1 MERKNWI
8 GVLIIALVVGS
19 YFLSNALY
27 DGGHDDE
34 EYSITGYEGFNLPD
48 KGLIAQIFSEIL
60 YLVIA
65 GCGLVFMVGF
75 VGIKKYKLIWII
87 IASQILVAAWFM
99 SGTRLV
105 HGRYVDILFPLIL
118 ISCSG
123 GLKLKEEE
131 FRKDYL
137 LIGFYVSVIAS
148 VFCRDL
154 WIDTINSFISFFAYL
169 PVKIILPIFPV
180 IGLLMVLWNKRATK
194 VFIVLIL
201 LITFTLS
208 NVSNFKYVEVA
219 SGNAYESAE
228 IGRYL
233 AEHKI
238 NNVTFDKDD
247 YENYWASYC
256 LIRYWCGKDLRIEE
270 VSNQTSGW
278 LISSKTLGG
287 EKTIEQKNLSAL
299 ENGNDSLKLYILQ
312 K

>member
-8 GVLIIALVVGS
+8 GILIIALVVGS
-19 YFLSNALY
+19 YFLSNAFY
-27 DGGHDDE
+27 NGEHDE
-34 EYSITGYEGFNLPD
+34 ECSITGYEGFNLPS

-60 YLVIA
+60 YLVIG
-65 GCGLVFMVGF
+65 GCGLVFMIGLVG
-75 VGIKKYKLIWII
+75 VKKYKLIWII
-87 IASQILVAAWFM
+87 IATQILVAAWFM
-99 SGTRLV
+99 SGTGLV

-118 ISCSG
+118 ISCLG
-123 GLKLKEEE
+123 VLKLKDEK

-137 LIGFYVSVIAS
+137 LIGFYVSLIAS

-154 WIDTINSFISFFAYL
+154 WLDTINSFIPFFTYL

-180 IGLLMVLWNKRATK
+180 IGLLIVLWNKRATK
-194 VFIVLIL
+194 VFIILML

-208 NVSNFKYVEVA
+208 NVSNFKYVEIA
-219 SGNAYESAE
+219 SGNAYKSAE

-238 NNVTFDKDD
+238 NDVSFDKDD

-256 LIRYWCGKDLRIEE
+256 LIRYWCGKDLRLEK

-278 LISSKTLGG
+278 LITSKTLGG
-287 EKTIEQKNLSAL
+287 EKIIEQKNFSAL
-299 ENGNDSLKLYILQ
+299 ENGNSSLKLYIIQ

>member
-8 GVLIIALVVGS
+8 GLLIIALVVGS

-34 EYSITGYEGFNLPD
+34 EYSVTGYGSLDLPD

-65 GCGLVFMVGF
+65 GCGLVFMIGF
-75 VGIKKYKLIWII
+75 VGVKKYKLIWII
-87 IASQILVAAWFM
+87 VVSQILVTAWFM
-99 SGTRLV
+99 SGTGLV

-118 ISCSG
+118 ISCLG
-123 GLKLKEEE
+123 VLKLKEEE

-137 LIGFYVSVIAS
+137 LIGFYVSLIAS
-148 VFCRDL
+148 VFCRSL
-154 WIDTINSFISFFAYL
+154 WVDTINSFISFFGYL

-180 IGLLMVLWNKRATK
+180 IELLMVLWNKQAIK
-194 VFIVLIL
+194 IFIVLML

-219 SGNAYESAE
+219 SGNAYKSAE

-238 NNVTFDKDD
+238 NDVSFDKDD
-247 YENYWASYC
+247 YKNYWASYC
-256 LIRYWCGKDLRIEE
+256 LIRYWYGKDLRVEE
-270 VSNQTSGW
+270 VNNQISGW

-287 EKTIEQKNLSAL
+287 EKVIEQKNLSAL
-299 ENGNDSLKLYILQ
+299 ENGNSSLKLYII
-312 K
+312 

>member
-1 MERKNWI
+1 MGRKNWI
-8 GVLIIALVVGS
+8 GILIIALVVGS
-19 YFLSNALY
+19 YFLSNAFY
-27 DGGHDDE
+27 NGGHDE
-34 EYSITGYEGFNLPD
+34 ECSITGYGSLDLPD

-87 IASQILVAAWFM
+87 IVTQILVAAWFM
-99 SGTRLV
+99 SGTGLV

-118 ISCSG
+118 ISCLG
-123 GLKLKEEE
+123 VLKLKEEE

-154 WIDTINSFISFFAYL
+154 WIDTINSFISFFGYL

-180 IGLLMVLWNKRATK
+180 IGLLVVLWNKRATK
-194 VFIVLIL
+194 VFIVLML

-219 SGNAYESAE
+219 SGNGYKSAE

-238 NNVTFDKDD
+238 NNVTFDKDN

-256 LIRYWCGKDLRIEE
+256 LLRYWCGKDLRLEE

-278 LISSKTLGG
+278 LISSKTLGD
-287 EKTIEQKNLSAL
+287 EKVIEQKNLSAL
-299 ENGNDSLKLYILQ
+299 ENGNSSLKLYILQ